1 MTRCDVAV
9 IGGGPAG
16 AAAAILAAR
25 RGLSVAL
32 FERGTPGRDK
42 VCGEYVSAEALP
54 LLEQLIPGVV
64 AAAPVLMAA
73 AWISR
78 RGRRVEFALPR
89 PARGISRLQLDGA
102 LWGAAGAAGAVLHPR
117 IAVTAY
123 RATAP
128 GAELDTD
135 AGTYQARYVL
145 VAAGRWWRLAGL
157 AAGAIAA
164 PSPAEGWVGVKAR
177 LTGVAGSSMVEM
189 FVFRGGYCGLAPV
202 ENGWTNACCLIH
214 RESAAGLANCH
225 DFPAWITAAAAHPA
239 LAERL
244 RPGRQAT
251 PTVVTAPVMMG
262 ARTAVCAGALLT
274 GDAAGFV
281 DPFTGDGL
289 ARALLSAQL
298 AVEHLDRPEDY
309 ARALQRAG
317 GQSFRVGA
325 ALRWL
330 TQAPPWLQEGVLR
343 ALARP
348 RWAASL
354 VAATRWR
361 TL

>member
-1 MTRCDVAV
+1 MLQCDVAV

-16 AAAAILAAR
+16 ATAAILAAR
-25 RGLSVAL
+25 RGLSVAVL
-32 FERGTPGRDK
+32 ERGAPGRDK

-54 LLEQLIPGVV
+54 LLEHLVPGLA
-64 AAAPVLMAA
+64 AAAPVIDSAV
-73 AWISR
+73 WISA
-78 RGRRVEFALPR
+78 RGRRAAFPLPHT
-89 PARGISRLQLDGA
+89 ARGISRLKLDA
-102 LWGAAGAAGAVLHPR
+102 TLWEAAGTAGACLHPR
-117 IAVTAY
+117 TAVTAY
-123 RATAP
+123 RATAS
-128 GAELDTD
+128 GAELATG

-145 VAAGRWWRLAGL
+145 IAAGRWWRLPGL
-157 AAGAIAA
+157 AADAVAA
-164 PSPAEGWVGVKAR
+164 PSPWVGVKAR
-177 LTGVAGSSMVEM
+177 LSGLAPSTAVEM

-214 RESAAGLANCH
+214 REAAGALSDSS

-239 LAERL
+239 LAGRL
-244 RPGRQAT
+244 RPGLQAT

-262 ARTAVCAGALLT
+262 ARAAVRAGALAT

-298 AVEHLDRPEDY
+298 AVANLDRPEAY

-317 GQSFRVGA
+317 ARSFRAGA

-330 TQAPPWLQEGVLR
+330 TQAPPWLQEGALR

-348 RWAASL
+348 RWAAAL

>member
-1 MTRCDVAV
+1 MQRCDVAV

-25 RGLSVAL
+25 RGLSVAV

-54 LLEQLIPGVV
+54 LLQGLVPGLA
-64 AAAPVLMAA
+64 AAAPAIDSAV
-73 AWISR
+73 WISA
-78 RGRRVEFALPR
+78 RGRRAAFHLPH
-89 PARGISRLQLDGA
+89 PARGISRLKLDAA
-102 LWGAAGAAGAVLHPR
+102 LWEAAGAAGAVLHSR
-117 IAVTAY
+117 TAVTAY
-123 RATAP
+123 RAAAP
-128 GAELDTD
+128 GAELDTG
-135 AGTYQARYVL
+135 AGTYHARHIVL
-145 VAAGRWWRLAGL
+145 AAGRWWRLPGL
-157 AAGAIAA
+157 AAAA
-164 PSPAEGWVGVKAR
+164 PAPSAWVGVKAR
-177 LTGVAGSSMVEM
+177 LAGLAPSSAVEM

-214 RESAAGLANCH
+214 REAAGALSDSG
-225 DFPAWITAAAAHPA
+225 DFSAWITAAAAHPA

-251 PTVVTAPVMMG
+251 ATVVTAPVMMG
-262 ARTAVCAGALLT
+262 AHAAVRAGALLT

-298 AVEHLDRPEDY
+298 AVRHLDRPEAY
-309 ARALQRAG
+309 AAALRRAG
-317 GQSFRVGA
+317 GRSFRVGA

-330 TQAPPWLQEGVLR
+330 MQAPPWLQEGALR
-343 ALARP
+343 GLARP
-348 RWAASL
+348 RWAGPL